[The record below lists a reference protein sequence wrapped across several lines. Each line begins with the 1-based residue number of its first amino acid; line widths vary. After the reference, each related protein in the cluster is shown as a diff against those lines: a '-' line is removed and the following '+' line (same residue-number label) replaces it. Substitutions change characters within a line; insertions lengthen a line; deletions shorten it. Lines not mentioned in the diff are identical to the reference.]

1 MSVSSGPNGSWM
13 RLGAVKL
20 MPRGKRILAAM
31 LVLAA
36 AGCTGGNSTPAGT
49 TPVRGGTATYALPS
63 GIAPD
68 YIFPFLNSQHY
79 SIPNVQY
86 FTQLMY
92 RPLYWFGTGSQPVLN
107 RALSLASPPTFHGR
121 TVTIT
126 LKHYRWSNGIP
137 VTAQNV
143 VFWLHM
149 MLAVPD
155 DWGGATG
162 FPQNVTNIRTT
173 GPATVTM
180 TMKQAYSPA
189 WFLYN
194 ELSQITPLPAAWDR
208 TARGPADCTVTVRDC
223 AAVYHYLDAQ
233 ARDQHSYVG
242 SPLWSIVDGPWRLS
256 AFSADGHLTFVP
268 NKEYSGPVKPKLAA
282 FQEVPFASDTAEYY
296 TLQSPRAGRIDVG
309 YLPFVDAPRKPAGAA
324 AGPNPLAGRGYRL
337 HPFYAWDIDYYV
349 MNLHST
355 TGNGPVIRQ
364 LYFRQALA
372 YLMNQAAVIKGPLRG
387 YGVPTV
393 GPVPSTP
400 ATRFLSPKGRHGD
413 PFPYNPAKAR
423 ALLASHGWT
432 VRPGGVT
439 TCAVPARCGAGIRKG
454 QGLQFGFV
462 YAPASTHEDWLTEE
476 MTALQSNAAALGIR
490 LDLKPE
496 ASSSVFAL
504 AGGNCVVTNSSCG
517 WDMANW
523 AGGWVF
529 GPDYLPTG
537 EELFRC
543 DAPANSGGYCDKTNE
558 ALISETLTSSNL
570 HELYRWQ
577 DYLATRLPVMWQ
589 PNFPA
594 ALTEIADNLK
604 GVTPQNPTLAITPEN
619 WYFVT

>member
-1 MSVSSGPNGSWM
+1 MS
-13 RLGAVKL
+13 LGTVKL
-20 MPRGKRILAAM
+20 MPRGKRILAAV

-36 AGCTGGNSTPAGT
+36 AGCTGGNRTPAGA
-49 TPVRGGTATYALPS
+49 TPVRGGTAAYALPS
-63 GIAPD
+63 GVTPD

-79 SIPNVQY
+79 AIPNVLY

-92 RPLYWFGTGSQPVLN
+92 RPLYWFGTGDQPVLN
-107 RALSLASPPTFHGR
+107 RALSLAAPPAFHGR

-126 LKHYRWSNGIP
+126 LKRYRWSDGTA
-137 VTAQNV
+137 VTAQDV

-149 MLAVPD
+149 MLAVPE

-162 FPQNVTNIRTT
+162 FPQNVTGIRAA

-180 TMKQAYSPA
+180 TMKRAYSPA

-194 ELSQITPLPAAWDR
+194 ELSQVTPMPAAWDR
-208 TARGPADCTVTVRDC
+208 TSQGPSACAVTIRDC

-233 ARDQHSYVG
+233 AKDQHSYVG
-242 SPLWSIVDGPWRLS
+242 SPIWSIVDGPWRLS
-256 AFSADGHLTFVP
+256 AFSADGHDTFVP
-268 NKEYSGPVKPKLAA
+268 NKAYSGPVKPKLAA

-309 YLPFVDAPRKPAGAA
+309 YLPFVDALRKPAGAA
-324 AGPNPLAGRGYRL
+324 AGPNPLAGRGYSL
-337 HPFYAWDIDYYV
+337 HPFYAWGINYYV
-349 MNLHST
+349 MNFHST

-364 LYFRQALA
+364 LYFRQAMA
-372 YLMNQAAVIKGPLRG
+372 YLMDQAAVIKGPLRG

-393 GPVPSTP
+393 GPVPNTP
-400 ATRFLSPKGRHGD
+400 VTPFLSPMGRQGD

-432 VRPGGVT
+432 VVPGGLS
-439 TCAVPARCGAGIRKG
+439 TCAVPPRCGAGIRKG
-454 QGLQFGFV
+454 QGLEFGFA
-462 YAPASTHEDWLTEE
+462 YAPLSAHGDWLTEE
-476 MTALQSNAAALGIR
+476 MTALQSHAAALGIR
-490 LDLKPE
+490 LDLKPM
-496 ASSSVFAL
+496 SSNSVFEL
-504 AGGNCVVTNSSCG
+504 AGGNCVATRSSCD

-529 GPDYLPTG
+529 APDYLPTG
-537 EELFRC
+537 ETLFRC
-543 DAPANSGGYCDKTNE
+543 RAAANSGGYCDKTNE
-558 ALISETLTSSNL
+558 ELISKTLTSSNL
-570 HELYRWQ
+570 RDLDTWQ

-594 ALTEIADNLK
+594 ALTEIAGNLK
-604 GVTPQNPTLAITPEN
+604 GVTPQNPTLAINPEN
-619 WYFVT
+619 WYFVK

>member
-1 MSVSSGPNGSWM
+1 MG
-13 RLGAVKL
+13 LGTVKL

-36 AGCTGGNSTPAGT
+36 AGCTGGNRTAVGQ
-49 TPVRGGTATYALPS
+49 TPVRGGIATYALTP
-63 GIAPD
+63 GAVPD
-68 YIFPFLNSQHY
+68 YIFPFVSGQHD
-79 SIPNVQY
+79 SLANIDY

-92 RPLYWFGTGSQPVLN
+92 RPLYWFGFGGRPVLN
-107 RALSLASPPTFHGR
+107 PALSLADPPTFHGR

-126 LKHYRWSNGIP
+126 LKHYRWSNGTP

-143 VFWLHM
+143 LFWLHM

-155 DWGGATG
+155 DWGLGTG
-162 FPQNVTNIRTT
+162 FPQNVTDIRAA

-180 TMKQAYSPA
+180 TMKQEYSPA

-194 ELSQITPLPAAWDR
+194 ELSQITPMPTAWDR
-208 TARGPADCTVTVRDC
+208 TARGPADCAATIRDC
-223 AAVYHYLDAQ
+223 AAVYHYLDGQ
-233 ARDQHSYVG
+233 ARDQHGYVG

-256 AFSADGHLTFVP
+256 AFNPDGHDTFVP
-268 NKEYSGPVKPKLAA
+268 NRAYSGPVKPKLAA
-282 FQEVPFASDTAEYY
+282 FQEVPFASYTAEFY
-296 TLQSPRAGRIDVG
+296 TLQSPRGGQIDVG
-309 YLPFVDAPRKPAGAA
+309 YLPVEDAPRKPADAA
-324 AGPNPLAGRGYRL
+324 AGTNPLAGRGYTL
-337 HPFYAWDIDYYV
+337 HPFYSWSIDYYV
-349 MNLHST
+349 MNFHST

-364 LYFRQALA
+364 LYFRQAMA

-400 ATRFLSPKGRHGD
+400 ATRFLSPKGRDGD

-423 ALLASHGWT
+423 TLLASHGWAVT
-432 VRPGGVT
+432 PGGLT
-439 TCAVPARCGAGIRKG
+439 TCAVPARCGAGIKKG
-454 QGLQFGFV
+454 QGLEFGFPF
-462 YAPASTHEDWLTEE
+462 AGSLHGDWLTEE

-496 ASSSVFAL
+496 SFNNVVEL
-504 AGGNCVVTNSSCG
+504 AGGNCVVTKSSCD

-523 AGGWVF
+523 VGGWAF

-543 DAPANSGGYCDKTNE
+543 GALANSGGYCDKTND
-558 ALISETLTSSNL
+558 ALISKTLTSGNL
-570 HELYRWQ
+570 RDLYRWQ

-589 PNFPA
+589 PDFPV
-594 ALTEIADNLK
+594 ALTEIADDLR
-604 GVTPQNPTLAITPEN
+604 GVTPQNATLAINPEN
-619 WYFVT
+619 WYFVK